1 MKFLSDL
8 EGIYVGEF
16 PELKDRKIQ
25 AMFKDGAIY
34 LSSFKEHPE
43 VTEELLLV
51 TLFMN

>member
-1 MKFLSDL
+1 MNLCSDL

-34 LSSFKEHPE
+34 LSSFKEFPE
-43 VTEELLLV
+43 VTSDE
-51 TLFMN
+51 N